1 MRHFFYLKIK
11 IQIKTNQSSPDTK
24 FLDDCSLN
32 NDCIFEFVGDNKQ
45 VGRSESCANAELLQ
59 NVSIK

>member
-24 FLDDCSLN
+24 FLDGGLLN
-32 NDCIFEFVGDNKQ
+32 NVGIFEFVGDNKQ
-45 VGRSESCANAELLQ
+45 VGNNESCTKAELLQ
-59 NVSIK
+59 KVFIK